1 MENALSNARN
11 MDVKMVQAAS
21 MLGIVDYTDD
31 HLERKK
37 VALLLTTLRRPS
49 PLTWVEFG
57 LTLAIL

>member
-1 MENALSNARN
+1 
-11 MDVKMVQAAS
+11 